1 MGMMTTNRA
10 TTTKGVNNNNNNNK
24 KVFVLSGASQ
34 FGVQRGETV
43 SHGLRI
49 SSDHPLQELPGSPL
63 RHTSRAGV
71 P

>member
-10 TTTKGVNNNNNNNK
+10 TTTKGVNNNNNNK

-34 FGVQRGETV
+34 FGVQCGETV
-43 SHGLRI
+43 SHGLGI